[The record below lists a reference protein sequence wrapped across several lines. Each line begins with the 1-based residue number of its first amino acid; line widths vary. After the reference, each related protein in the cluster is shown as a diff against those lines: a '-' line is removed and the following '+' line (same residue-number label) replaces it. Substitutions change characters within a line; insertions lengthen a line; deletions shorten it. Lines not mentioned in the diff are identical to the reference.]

1 MRRIKGRRPS
11 PAMVIALVA
20 LVAAFAGESIADVA
34 TKALT
39 KKEKKQTKKIA
50 RNKANQAIDQ
60 RAPGL
65 SVANAVN
72 ATNATNATN
81 ASNAGSVDGKSALSW
96 NRANVA
102 PGFSTTSILGQLGI
116 YEFRMRCVSGGAT
129 EMEVRR
135 TDTGGNALYTEVNTT
150 QAATSIGNTF
160 VDLGATTDGT
170 LSEGFVLNKGTH
182 VVIGNWTIN
191 DNGSIC
197 SARGGALGS

>member
-72 ATNATNATN
+72 ATNASN

-160 VDLGATTDGT
+160 VDLGTTTDGT